1 MTSAAPPSGRDGS
14 WLGSPVPTTP
24 TRAMLPDPANR
35 VSRAAIRHWMT
46 RYAALILPTL
56 VLLVAA
62 VLLPLPHQA
71 TVICVVVLA
80 VALVLTVAAAI
91 GLPYWRYAVHRW
103 EVTDGF
109 VFTRSG
115 AIFLD
120 WRIVPLHRV
129 QTVEVSQGLLERAF
143 GVARLEIRTASYTG
157 STSISGLDARQA
169 RLVAADL
176 TAALAPAT
184 DDGA

>member
-1 MTSAAPPSGRDGS
+1 
-14 WLGSPVPTTP
+14 
-24 TRAMLPDPANR
+24 MLPDPANR
-35 VSRAAIRHWMT
+35 VARAAIWHWMT
-46 RYAALILPTL
+46 RYGLLILPTL
-56 VLLVAA
+56 ILLVAV
-62 VLLPLPHQA
+62 VLLPLSHPA
-71 TVICVVVLA
+71 TVICVVVLVFVLALNVA
-80 VALVLTVAAAI
+80 VAI
-91 GLPYWRYAVHRW
+91 GLPHWRYAVHRW

-115 AIFLD
+115 AIFRD

-157 STSISGLDARQA
+157 STSISGLDVGQA

>member
-1 MTSAAPPSGRDGS
+1 M
-14 WLGSPVPTTP
+14 PTTP
-24 TRAMLPDPANR
+24 SRPMLPDPANR
-35 VSRAAIRHWMT
+35 VARAAIWHWMT
-46 RYAALILPTL
+46 RYGALILPTL
-56 VLLVAA
+56 VLLAA
-62 VLLPLPHQA
+62 VVLLPLPKRA
-71 TVICVVVLA
+71 TMICVAVLV
-80 VALVLTVAAAI
+80 VALALTVAVAI
-91 GLPYWRYAVHRW
+91 GLPYWRFAVHRW

-115 AIFLD
+115 AIFRD